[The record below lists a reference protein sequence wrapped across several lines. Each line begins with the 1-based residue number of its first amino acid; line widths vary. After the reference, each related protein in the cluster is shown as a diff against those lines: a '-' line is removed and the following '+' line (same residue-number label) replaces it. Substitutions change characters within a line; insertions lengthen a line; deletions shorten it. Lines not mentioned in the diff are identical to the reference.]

1 MKKNTQTEDENLSL
15 SKQRKLERKKK
26 QEQDKRNAL
35 IWKIVGIILAVL
47 VAAGIIALIAQQVY
61 RVSNRVTAGDDY
73 SALLTDDGFIKD
85 VNASSNIALC
95 DYKNITVP
103 LSEVEYTDEEMN
115 EAIQQTLDQHAVL
128 NTETTAKVAD
138 GDRVNIDYVGT
149 IDGEEF
155 EGGNTNGAGS
165 DIIVGSNSFIDDF
178 EQQLIGYGAGE
189 ELTVD
194 VTFPEDYTQNPDV
207 AGKDASFAVTVNGI
221 YDVPVLDDIFVK
233 ENLSEYAD
241 TADGYREYL
250 RETNYKSNMDQWISA
265 YLTDNT
271 TVNTY
276 PKEYLKSLK
285 STQKFDDQ
293 TSYEYMN
300 QLYSSYYGSSVYGSF
315 DDYTGMSETDYDLSL
330 NDTCKETE
338 KANMIY
344 QAILETEGIT
354 VTEDDYRA
362 YLTDT
367 TGSADSFDTQ
377 VERYG
382 KGYTMQAMVRIKALE
397 IVEGYATVE

>member
-194 VTFPEDYTQNPDV
+194 VTFPEDYSQNPDV
-207 AGKDASFAVTVNGI
+207 AGKDASFAVTINGI
-221 YDVPVLDDIFVK
+221 YDVPVLDDAFVK

-250 RETNYKSNMDQWISA
+250 KETNYKSNLDQWVST
-265 YLTDNT
+265 YLADNT

-276 PKEYLKSLK
+276 PKDYIKSLK
-285 STQKFDDQ
+285 STQKYDDQ
-293 TSYEYMN
+293 MSYEYMN
-300 QLYSSYYGSSVYGSF
+300 QLYSSYYGSTVYGSF

-330 NDTCKETE
+330 NDTCRDTA

-344 QAILETEGIT
+344 QAILESEGVT
-354 VTEDDYRA
+354 VTEDDYKA
-362 YLTDT
+362 YLTET
-367 TGSADSFDTQ
+367 NGSADSFDTQ

-382 KGYTMQAMVRIKALE
+382 KGYTMQGMVRIKALE
-397 IVEGYATVE
+397 LVEGYATVE

>member
-1 MKKNTQTEDENLSL
+1 MKKNTQTEVENLSL

-26 QEQDKRNAL
+26 QEQNKRNAL
-35 IWKIVGIILAVL
+35 IWRIVGIILAVL
-47 VAAGIIALIAQQVY
+47 VAAGIIALIANQVY
-61 RVSNRVTAGDDY
+61 RISNRVTASDDY

-85 VNASSNIALC
+85 VNASSNITLC

-128 NTETTAKVAD
+128 NTETTAKIAD
-138 GDRVNIDYVGT
+138 GDKVNIDYVGT
-149 IDGEEF
+149 IDGTEF
-155 EGGNTNGAGS
+155 EGGSTNGAGS
-165 DIIVGSNSFIDDF
+165 DIVVGSGSLIDDF

-189 ELTVD
+189 ELTVN
-194 VTFPEDYTQNPDV
+194 VTFPEDYTPNPDL

-221 YDVPVLDDIFVK
+221 YDVPVLDDAFVK

-250 RETNYKSNMDQWISA
+250 RETNYKSNLDQWLSA
-265 YLTDNT
+265 YLADNT

-300 QLYSSYYGSSVYGSF
+300 QLYSSYYGSAVYGSF

-344 QAILETEGIT
+344 QAILETEGVT
-354 VTEDDYRA
+354 VTEDDYRT
-362 YLTDT
+362 YLSET
-367 TGSADSFDTQ
+367 TGSADTFDTQ

-382 KGYTMQAMVRIKALE
+382 KGYAMQAMVRIKALE